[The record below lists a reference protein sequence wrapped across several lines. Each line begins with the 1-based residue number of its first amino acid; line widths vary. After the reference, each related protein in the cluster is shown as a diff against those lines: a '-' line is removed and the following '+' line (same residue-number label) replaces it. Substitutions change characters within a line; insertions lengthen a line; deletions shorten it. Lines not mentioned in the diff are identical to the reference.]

1 MLLLIGLCACAMFDE
16 NLENHDKQEEKNE
29 EINLEEEN
37 LKVRHK
43 RKDNKEAARQPQHSQ
58 TRKKQKVAHKSYPG
72 KFPFTRKA
80 EDEQCESKV
89 KTSKKVKNLTVEGNT
104 EDNIVKLG
112 ANSNYNV
119 DILGESPKAK
129 APPDPPKSAD
139 VTKNLD

>member
-1 MLLLIGLCACAMFDE
+1 MFDE

-29 EINLEEEN
+29 EIDLEEEN

-43 RKDNKEAARQPQHSQ
+43 RKDNKEAAGQPQHSQ
-58 TRKKQKVAHKSYPG
+58 ARKKQKVAHRSNPG
-72 KFPFTRKA
+72 KFSLTRKA
-80 EDEQCESKV
+80 EDEASESKV
-89 KTSKKVKNLTVEGNT
+89 KTCKKVKNLTEESKT
-104 EDNIVKLG
+104 EDNILKLG

-119 DILGESPKAK
+119 DILRESPKAK

>member
-1 MLLLIGLCACAMFDE
+1 M
-16 NLENHDKQEEKNE
+16 
-29 EINLEEEN
+29 
-37 LKVRHK
+37 
-43 RKDNKEAARQPQHSQ
+43 
-58 TRKKQKVAHKSYPG
+58 
-72 KFPFTRKA
+72 
-80 EDEQCESKV
+80 
-89 KTSKKVKNLTVEGNT
+89 EGNT